1 MSVIRVP
8 SRGGFGGLNPHQ
20 NHLDPHFI
28 WPWVQWT
35 LCIDL
40 SQAGS
45 NFSYGILKSLVCWWP
60 HSSFVLYNVIRKY
73 NICSRIKC
81 QLVTCAQ
88 HDPASTPE
96 SGFAVTNENKITPK
110 RTNILRM
117 YLLNCCFG
125 LNKNDDFDNYEST
138 INGEPYM
145 WRNQDD
151 HWDVTLDFNL
161 CGTAQWTDIHHQWF
175 IYLFYLF
182 YLNHYLNHWWLIY
195 IVTFVTKNNG
205 NNFLTLEQLHTF
217 FKLFFFKLWFYSPI
231 LFTMDMISVLIR
243 KSIVRGPRLVKIH
256 WD

>member
-1 MSVIRVP
+1 MWQLSNSWPNQFQNNLTWPFQHSWNRVP

-81 QLVTCAQ
+81 QHVTCAQ
-88 HDPASTPE
+88 YDHASTPE
-96 SGFAVTNENKITPK
+96 RVNLLLQMKTN
-110 RTNILRM
+110 LS
-117 YLLNCCFG
+117 NCCFG

-138 INGEPYM
+138 ISGEPYM

-161 CGTAQWTDIHHQWF
+161 CGTSPWTDIHHQLF

-182 YLNHYLNHWWLIY
+182 YLNHYLNHWWV
-195 IVTFVTKNNG
+195 IVTGELLQFSSQA
-205 NNFLTLEQLHTF
+205 LTLQIF
-217 FKLFFFKLWFYSPI
+217 NILWN
-231 LFTMDMISVLIR
+231 V
-243 KSIVRGPRLVKIH
+243 KS
-256 WD
+256 DA